1 MDNMVKLPTKDE
13 IKEWIGISLTHIN
26 PDYLPYILMGV
37 EALYVKLGGER
48 FIEIKIPKK
57 EEVDA

>member
-1 MDNMVKLPTKDE
+1 MSNMVELPTKDE
-13 IKEWIGISLTHIN
+13 IKKWIVTSLGLLN
-26 PDYLPYILMGV
+26 PDYLPYIIMGV

-48 FIEIKIPKK
+48 FIEIRMPKK